1 MKRNNIVVAVIALL
15 ALVVSSCSDY
25 KEKSVSLKNDVD
37 SLNYAFG
44 FINGKILKD
53 YHLTNDTTGDG
64 LKSLMKGVEEG
75 LKADDSQDED
85 VKMADE
91 LGTMIGSQLKANEDF
106 YGDSTLTVDMKF
118 LRQGLINGVNQFEDV
133 MTAETAMTFFNG
145 TMEKI
150 QEAKMM
156 ETYKGNK
163 EAGESFLAENKAK
176 EGVITT
182 ESGLQYEVL
191 KAGKGASPVDGDK
204 VKVHYHGTLLDGT
217 VFDSSV
223 DRKEPLEIGVNQVI
237 PGWTEGL
244 KLMTVGSK
252 FKFYVPQE
260 LAYGKQNQGA
270 IQPFSMLIFE
280 VELLEILK

>member
-1 MKRNNIVVAVIALL
+1 MKPIYKLVAVVALL

-25 KEKSVSLKNDVD
+25 KGKSVSLKSDVD

-44 FINGKILKD
+44 YINGKILKD
-53 YHLTNDTTGDG
+53 YHLTNDTTGKG
-64 LKSLMKGVEEG
+64 LESLMKGVEEG
-75 LKADDSQDED
+75 LKSAEDKDED

-91 LGTMIGSQLKANEDF
+91 LGTMIGSQLKSNEDF
-106 YGDSTLTVDMKF
+106 YGDSTLSVDMKF
-118 LRQGLINGVNQFEDV
+118 LRQGLINGVKEFEDV
-133 MTAETAMTFFNG
+133 MTSEDAMTFFNG

-156 ETYKGNK
+156 ATYKGNK
-163 EAGESFLAENKAK
+163 EAGENFLVENKAK
-176 EGVITT
+176 TGVITT
-182 ESGLQYEVL
+182 ETGLQYEVL
-191 KAGKGASPVDGDK
+191 KAGKGASPVDGQM

-223 DRKEPLEIGVNQVI
+223 DRKSPLEIGVNQVI

-252 FKFYVPQE
+252 FKFYIPQE

-270 IQPFSMLIFE
+270 IKPFSMLIFE
-280 VELLEILK
+280 VELLEIKK

>member
-75 LKADDSQDED
+75 LKADDTKDED
-85 VKMADE
+85 VQMADE

>member
-1 MKRNNIVVAVIALL
+1 MKPIYKLVAVVALL

-25 KEKSVSLKNDVD
+25 KGKSVSLKSDVD

-44 FINGKILKD
+44 YINGKILKD
-53 YHLTNDTTGDG
+53 YHLTNDTTGKG
-64 LKSLMKGVEEG
+64 LESLMKGVEEG
-75 LKADDSQDED
+75 LKSAEDKDED

-91 LGTMIGSQLKANEDF
+91 LGTMIGSQLKSNEDF

-118 LRQGLINGVNQFEDV
+118 LRQGLINGVKQFEDV
-133 MTAETAMTFFNG
+133 MTSEAAMTFFNG

-150 QEAKMM
+150 QEAKMI

-163 EAGESFLAENKAK
+163 EAGENFLVENKAK
-176 EGVITT
+176 TGVVTT
-182 ESGLQYEVL
+182 ETGLQYEVL
-191 KAGKGASPVDGDK
+191 KAGKGESPVDGQT

-252 FKFYVPQE
+252 FKFYIPQE
-260 LAYGKQNQGA
+260 LAYGKQTQGA

-280 VELLEILK
+280 VELLEIKK

>member
-1 MKRNNIVVAVIALL
+1 MKPIYRLVAVIALL

-25 KEKSVSLKNDVD
+25 KGKSVSLKSDVD

-44 FINGKILKD
+44 YINGKILKD

-64 LKSLMKGVEEG
+64 LESLMKGVEEG
-75 LKADDSQDED
+75 LKSVEDKDED

-91 LGTMIGSQLKANEDF
+91 LGTMIGSQLRSNEDF
-106 YGDSTLTVDMKF
+106 FGDSTLTVDMIF
-118 LRQGLINGVNQFEDV
+118 LRQGLINGVKQFEDV
-133 MTAETAMTFFNG
+133 MTTEAAMTFFNG
-145 TMEKI
+145 SMEKI

-163 EAGESFLAENKAK
+163 EAGENFLAENKAK

-182 ESGLQYEVL
+182 ETGLQYEVL
-191 KAGKGASPVDGDK
+191 KAGKGESPIDGQT

-223 DRKEPLEIGVNQVI
+223 DRNEPLEIGVNQVI

-252 FKFYVPQE
+252 FKFYIPQE
-260 LAYGKQNQGA
+260 LAYAKQAQGA

-280 VELLEILK
+280 VELLEIKK

>member
-1 MKRNNIVVAVIALL
+1 MKPIYKLVAVVALL

-25 KEKSVSLKNDVD
+25 KGKSVSLKSDVD

-44 FINGKILKD
+44 YINGKILKD
-53 YHLTNDTTGDG
+53 YHLTNDTTGKG
-64 LKSLMKGVEEG
+64 LESLMKGIEEG
-75 LKADDSQDED
+75 LKSAEDKDED

-91 LGTMIGSQLKANEDF
+91 LGTMIGSQLKSNEDF

-118 LRQGLINGVNQFEDV
+118 LRQGLINGVKQFEDV
-133 MTAETAMTFFNG
+133 MTSEAAMTFFNG

-150 QEAKMM
+150 QEAKMI

-163 EAGESFLAENKAK
+163 EAGENFLVENKAK
-176 EGVITT
+176 TGVVTT
-182 ESGLQYEVL
+182 ETGLQYEVL
-191 KAGKGASPVDGDK
+191 KAGKGESPVDGQT

-252 FKFYVPQE
+252 FKFYIPQE
-260 LAYGKQNQGA
+260 LAYGKQTQGA

-280 VELLEILK
+280 VELLEIKK